1 VVECYNAGVKQSLVY
16 GQHQDW
22 ATLGFIRAVASNKTI
37 CQCLMMDK
45 RWPQT
50 LLNIVNDADTT
61 AAAAVST
68 VFADDEN
75 NDNGHTDVHRCSLP
89 KRVS

>member
-1 VVECYNAGVKQSLVY
+1 
-16 GQHQDW
+16 
-22 ATLGFIRAVASNKTI
+22 
-37 CQCLMMDK
+37 MMDK